1 MQRDIN
7 KLNGRLND
15 LEIKIYKTND
25 DKSILEKHN
34 KELIE
39 KINNFEAEIEERCK
53 SKEDDI
59 INLHNKITELE
70 GNIEEKDQNINDLEL
85 RLNLNEELISKLK
98 QESKEQNEKI
108 KTLEK
113 ENEELKEKE
122 KEEFKEK
129 EYKKTE
135 DESEKKETD
144 EELKVN
150 LNEYVLRSY
159 HEEILEEK
167 ILEINTLINTVNVTK
182 KEKEELDLKISS
194 MKNSVLEITK
204 RLEIE
209 MENHSNNS
217 EEKNEMI
224 IR

>member
-1 MQRDIN
+1 LQRDIN